1 MKRGKKLRRRG
12 GFVKKKK
19 GEKRIRKTVV
29 KRRINTGKGR
39 RPKKSDGY
47 EKKRKERIVTGRMAG
62 KRRPRK
68 KERLQLS
75 WLVGLMRRKVSH
87 QYASSGARCC
97 CSWGLLCV

>member
-39 RPKKSDGY
+39 RPKKSDGSV
-47 EKKRKERIVTGRMAG
+47 KRKKNASLGRMRQRRSDVYG
-62 KRRPRK
+62 KRRRRK
-68 KERLQLS
+68 KNGAKLRRREL
-75 WLVGLMRRKVSH
+75 LVRKGKGRRKRIES
-87 QYASSGARCC
+87 RK
-97 CSWGLLCV
+97 